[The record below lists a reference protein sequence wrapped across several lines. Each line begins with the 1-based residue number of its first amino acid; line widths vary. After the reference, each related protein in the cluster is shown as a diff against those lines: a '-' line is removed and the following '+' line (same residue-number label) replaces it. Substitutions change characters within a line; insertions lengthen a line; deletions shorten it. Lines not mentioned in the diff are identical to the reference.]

1 MITKDAILRVAR
13 MTDNL
18 SAISNMYQ
26 NALGFDVLAK
36 YEDEDGFDGIVL
48 GHKNHSYHLE
58 FTNRLSVEPKEHQV
72 ADTYLVFY
80 MPDSREWEWACRSMI
95 EAGFKFVEARNPY
108 WKRVGKTYEDI
119 DGYRIV
125 IQNRDWSE

>member
-1 MITKDAILRVAR
+1 MITKDAVLRVTR

-18 SAISNMYQ
+18 SEVSKMYQ
-26 NALGFDVLAK
+26 KALGFDILAN
-36 YEDEDGFDGIVL
+36 YEDEEGFDGIVL
-48 GHKNHSYHLE
+48 GHKNHNYHLE
-58 FTNRLSVEPKEHQV
+58 FTNRISDRPRKFEI
-72 ADTYLVFY
+72 ADTFMVFY
-80 MPDSREWEWACRSMI
+80 LPDSREWECACRSMI
-95 EAGFKFVEARNPY
+95 DAGFKFVEARNPY

>member
-1 MITKDAILRVAR
+1 MITKNAVLRVAR

-18 SAISNMYQ
+18 VEISDMYKK
-26 NALGFDVLAK
+26 ALGFDVLSEYK
-36 YEDEDGFDGIVL
+36 DEDGFDAIVL

-58 FTNRLSVEPKEHQV
+58 FTTKPESSDKDFQV
-72 ADTYLVFY
+72 ADTYMVFY
-80 MPDSREWEWACRSMI
+80 MPDTREWEWVCRSMI
-95 EAGFKFVEARNPY
+95 EAGFKYVEARNPY

-119 DGYRIV
+119 EGYRIV